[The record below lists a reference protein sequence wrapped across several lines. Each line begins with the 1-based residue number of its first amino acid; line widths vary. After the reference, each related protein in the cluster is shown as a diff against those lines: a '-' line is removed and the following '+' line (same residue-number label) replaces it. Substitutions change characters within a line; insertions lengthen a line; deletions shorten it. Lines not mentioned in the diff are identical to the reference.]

1 MIMEAFVFNI
11 VCQMIPYISK
21 KNALN
26 LFAFSNLSVIIEFDS
41 LKYVG
46 NDLLVLLLDR
56 ISFIVFQVF
65 FMSNLD

>member
-1 MIMEAFVFNI
+1 MEAFVFNI
-11 VCQMIPYISK
+11 VCTMIPYIS

-26 LFAFSNLSVIIEFDS
+26 LFAISNLSVIIEFES

-46 NDLLVLLLDR
+46 NDLSVLLLDR

-65 FMSNLD
+65 FNVKF

>member
-1 MIMEAFVFNI
+1 MEAFVFNI

-26 LFAFSNLSVIIEFDS
+26 LFAISNLSVIIEFDS

>member
-11 VCQMIPYISK
+11 VCQMIS

-26 LFAFSNLSVIIEFDS
+26 LFSMSNLSVIIEFDS

-46 NDLLVLLLDR
+46 NDKK
-56 ISFIVFQVF
+56 I
-65 FMSNLD
+65 